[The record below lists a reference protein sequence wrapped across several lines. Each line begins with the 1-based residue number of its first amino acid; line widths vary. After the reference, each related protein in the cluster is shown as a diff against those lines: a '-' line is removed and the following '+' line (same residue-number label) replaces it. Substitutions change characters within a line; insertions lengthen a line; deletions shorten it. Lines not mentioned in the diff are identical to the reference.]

1 MSPEFLLTSLVVIL
15 LPGTG
20 VIYTIAIGLSR
31 GFRPSVAAALGCTF
45 GIVPAAV
52 ASILG
57 LAAIFHTSA
66 IAFMVIKYLGVL
78 YLFYMAWSILQ
89 DDGVMQVNDETLD
102 RSRNGGNSRVAA
114 KSYWRTAID
123 GTLLN
128 VLNPKLSLFFLAF
141 LPQFVPA
148 TQTGSI
154 YALAYLAV
162 IFMLMTFI
170 VFVLY
175 GAFASAARQ
184 YVIESPL
191 VMAWLKRGFAGAFG
205 ILGLKLALSER

>member
-1 MSPEFLLTSLVVIL
+1 MTPEYLLTSLIVIL

-20 VIYTIAIGLSR
+20 VIYTVAVGLAR

-57 LAAIFHTSA
+57 LAAVFHTST
-66 IAFMVIKYLGVL
+66 IAFLIIKYLGVI
-78 YLFYMAWSILQ
+78 YLFYMAWSIIRDKGIKQ
-89 DDGVMQVNDETLD
+89 IEEDTTG
-102 RSRNGGNSRVAA
+102 
-114 KSYWRTAID
+114 KSYLRTAID

-141 LPQFVPA
+141 LPQFVPKA
-148 TQTGSI
+148 HTGSI
-154 YALAYLAV
+154 VFLAYLASL
-162 IFMLMTFI
+162 FMLLTFI

-175 GAFASAARQ
+175 GAFASTARK
-184 YVIESPL
+184 YIIDSPAIIL
-191 VMAWLKRGFAGAFG
+191 WLKRVFAGAFG
-205 ILGLKLALSER
+205 FLGLRLTFAEQ

>member
-1 MSPEFLLTSLVVIL
+1 MTAEFLITSLIVIL

-20 VIYTIAIGLSR
+20 VVYTIAVGLGR

-45 GIVPAAV
+45 GIVPAAI

-66 IAFMVIKYLGVL
+66 VAFLAVKYLGVA
-78 YLFYMAWSILQ
+78 YLFYMAWTILN
-89 DDGVMQVNDETLD
+89 DDGLMQVNEN
-102 RSRNGGNSRVAA
+102 RKRE
-114 KSYWRTAID
+114 SYFRTAIN

-141 LPQFVPA
+141 LPQFVPVA
-148 TQTGSI
+148 KSGSI
-154 YALAYLAV
+154 LFLVYLAV
-162 IFMLMTFI
+162 VFMVMTFV

-175 GAFASAARQ
+175 GAFASIARQ
-184 YVIESPL
+184 YVIESPKAML
-191 VMAWLKRGFAGAFG
+191 WLKRSFAGTFG
-205 ILGLKLALSER
+205 LLGLRLAFTDR

>member
-20 VIYTIAIGLSR
+20 VIYTIAVGLSR
-31 GFRPSVAAALGCTF
+31 GFRLSVAAALGCTF

-66 IAFMVIKYLGVL
+66 VTFVVIKYLGVAYLL
-78 YLFYMAWSILQ
+78 YIAWSILK
-89 DDGVMQVNDETLD
+89 DDGVMNLNDEAGD
-102 RSRNGGNSRVAA
+102 H
-114 KSYWRTAID
+114 SYLATAIN

-148 TQTGSI
+148 THSGSI
-154 YALAYLAV
+154 FFLSYLAIV
-162 IFMLMTFI
+162 FMVMTFV

-191 VMAWLKRGFAGAFG
+191 MMTWLKRGFAGAFG
-205 ILGLKLALSER
+205 VLGVKLALSER

>member
-1 MSPEFLLTSLVVIL
+1 MSLEYFITSLVVIL

-20 VIYTIAIGLSR
+20 VIYTVAVGLGR

-57 LAAIFHTSA
+57 LAAIFRTSA
-66 IAFMVIKYLGVL
+66 IAFLAIKYLGVA
-78 YLFYMAWSILQ
+78 YLFYMVWSILR
-89 DDGVMQVNDETLD
+89 DDGMLQIDEKICK
-102 RSRNGGNSRVAA
+102 V
-114 KSYWRTAID
+114 SYFRTAIN
-123 GTLLN
+123 GILLN

-148 TQTGSI
+148 THSGSI
-154 YALAYLAV
+154 AFLTYLASM
-162 IFMLMTFI
+162 FMLMTFV

-175 GAFASAARQ
+175 GAFASTARK
-184 YVIESPL
+184 YVIESSRI
-191 VMAWLKRGFAGAFG
+191 MTWLKRGFAGTFG
-205 ILGLKLALSER
+205 FLGLKLALDKG